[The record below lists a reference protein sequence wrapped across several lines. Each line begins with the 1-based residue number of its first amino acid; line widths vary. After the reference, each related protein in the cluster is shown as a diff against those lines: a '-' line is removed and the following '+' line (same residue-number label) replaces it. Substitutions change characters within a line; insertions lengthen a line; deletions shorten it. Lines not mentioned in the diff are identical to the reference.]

1 MSRAV
6 LARFGRD
13 HGVRE
18 STMEVAV
25 SGRTS
30 RKPLL
35 CRLNLHDTWVRSST
49 DGYLYYRK
57 YCPDCGEVLDIRA
70 ALYKGEVDWDDDAPG
85 SAAET
90 SA

>member
-1 MSRAV
+1 
-6 LARFGRD
+6 
-13 HGVRE
+13 
-18 STMEVAV
+18 
-25 SGRTS
+25 
-30 RKPLL
+30 
-35 CRLNLHDTWVRSST
+35 
-49 DGYLYYRK
+49 LYYRK